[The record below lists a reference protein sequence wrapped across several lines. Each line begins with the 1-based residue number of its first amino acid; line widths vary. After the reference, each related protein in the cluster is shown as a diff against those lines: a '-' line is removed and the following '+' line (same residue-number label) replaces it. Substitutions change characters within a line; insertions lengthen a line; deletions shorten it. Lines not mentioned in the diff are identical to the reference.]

1 MALDT
6 SSTVSLRSVH
16 TLHYETLKE
25 KLKYR
30 ELALDFSKFA
40 KLALENTPLTNE
52 NETGLEN
59 LTKVEKSLECE
70 IKEKKDEI
78 KNIDK
83 IKDLF
88 KERLFVPDDD
98 RNDNFNIEHLLLSVP
113 VYNDNEEKVS
123 FSYFWP
129 FWQKL
134 VCFAKHHKLSHF
146 AIKNCL
152 GCVL

>member
-16 TLHYETLKE
+16 TLQYDTLKE
-25 KLKYR
+25 KLKER
-30 ELALDFSKFA
+30 ELALDLCKSV

-52 NETGLEN
+52 NETGLAN
-59 LTKVEKSLECE
+59 LNKVKESLECE
-70 IKEKKDEI
+70 IKENTDEI

-88 KERLFVPDDD
+88 KEQLFVPEDD

-113 VYNDNEEKVS
+113 SYNDNEEKVS
-123 FSYFWP
+123 FSY

-146 AIKNCL
+146 
-152 GCVL
+152 